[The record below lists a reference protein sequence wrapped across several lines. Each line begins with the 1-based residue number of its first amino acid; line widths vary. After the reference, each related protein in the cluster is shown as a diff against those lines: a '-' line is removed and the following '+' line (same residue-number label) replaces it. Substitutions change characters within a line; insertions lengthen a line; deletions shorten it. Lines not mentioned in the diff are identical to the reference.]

1 MSLPDD
7 SGQQNFDLL
16 FRHTADGVI
25 IIGIDDVVTQVN
37 AAATAL
43 FSLTLAE
50 WRKKKIEIAFAKTP
64 QLLAHLKKKQAF
76 KAELHLGKKRAVSLQ
91 GFPIAQ
97 HQRMVI
103 VRETT
108 EKRILETRRD
118 ALIHSIAHDLRNPLA
133 AANGYIDL
141 IDKLGE
147 LDTDQKQYLGKA
159 QNTIQRLYES
169 LNELID
175 LAWLE
180 AGIPLDHVVL
190 QLEAPIRNAIKSLE
204 AAASQKKVT
213 FVISIQEP
221 LPPIMGDAKRLQ
233 QAIYNLIHNAL
244 LYSYAGSIVVIHAWG
259 DAREVIFS
267 VADQGIGI
275 ARKELDTI
283 FDRFYRSQ
291 DERVKALQGN
301 GLGLTVA
308 KRIITIHAGTL
319 WVNSALESGS
329 KFSFA
334 IPSLER

>member
-25 IIGIDDVVTQVN
+25 IIGIDDIVVQINT
-37 AAATAL
+37 AAAML
-43 FSLTLAE
+43 FSLTFAE
-50 WRKKKIEIAFAKTP
+50 WRKKKFEVAFAKTP
-64 QLLAHLKKKQAF
+64 QLLTHLKKKQAF
-76 KAELHLGKKRAVSLQ
+76 KAELHLGKKRAISLQ
-91 GFPIAQ
+91 GFPIAEY
-97 HQRMVI
+97 QRMII
-103 VRETT
+103 VREIT
-108 EKRILETRRD
+108 EKRLLETRRD
-118 ALIHSIAHDLRNPLA
+118 ALIQSIAHDLRNPLA
-133 AANGYIDL
+133 GANGYADL
-141 IDKLGE
+141 VDRLGD
-147 LDTDQKQYLGKA
+147 LNADQKQYLGKA
-159 QNTIQRLYES
+159 QNTIQKLYDS

-190 QLEAPIRNAIKSLE
+190 QLEEPIHQAIKSLE
-204 AAASQKKVT
+204 ATARQKKIT
-213 FVISIQEP
+213 FAVSIQEP

-233 QAIYNLIHNAL
+233 QAIYNLIHNAV

-275 ARKELDTI
+275 ARKELETI